1 MLLQPVIVAVSEE
14 GLETEVGEVV
24 VGDVEIEAVEED
36 VGEEERKRRIGF
48 QSPNL
53 AV

>member
-14 GLETEVGEVV
+14 GLVTEVGEVV
-24 VGDVEIEAVEED
+24 VGDAEIEAVEED
-36 VGEEERKRRIGF
+36 VGEEERKRRIGS